1 MAIITENYKNSD
13 YFVGKKVGLIALRTD
28 HLIEDALSHI
38 LHHRD
43 ISMLTNRITFND
55 PINQQNLLAMEQD
68 LDRCCHDLLP
78 NRDVDVVIFGCS
90 SGTVAIGESLL
101 EEKITRIKPSAKVTN
116 PVTAAMAAFA
126 KLGVKKVSIVTP
138 YIEEVN
144 QSMAEFFTEKG
155 LEVLNVTGFGVHN
168 DEDIT
173 RIDPEAIVSA
183 AKEHIAAGSEALFL
197 SCTAMRSIEAIQQLE
212 EALNIPV
219 VTSNQALC
227 WHALTLLDLP
237 TNGLPY
243 GKLFQ

>member
-1 MAIITENYKNSD
+1 MTIITENYKKSD

-78 NRDVDVVIFGCS
+78 NKDVDVVIFGCS

-101 EEKITRIKPSAKVTN
+101 EEKITGIKPSAKVTN

-126 KLGVKKVSIVTP
+126 KLSVKKVSIVTP

-183 AKEHIAAGSEALFL
+183 AKEHIAAGGEALFL

-237 TNGLPY
+237 TSGLPY